1 MTGAKRMRTRSRIL
15 IAEADAEARRRL
27 CLPPREDDPVPLILP
42 GDDGEAAPE
51 PELRGSLSLMS
62 LSALLNHLAA
72 ERLTGRLTLIVE
84 AFEGRALLECRDGR
98 LVRAR
103 LHGASFPRHAELVY
117 ALLPIEEGSFEFRPF
132 RVAGADD
139 IGVPVTALLLE
150 GARRMD
156 EAPSGS
162 NPDRPSR
169 TASGSPGGSTM

>member
-1 MTGAKRMRTRSRIL
+1 MRTRSRIL

-27 CLPPREDDPVPLILP
+27 CLPSREDDPVPLILP
-42 GDDGEAAPE
+42 GGDERPE
-51 PELRGSLSLMS
+51 PALRGSLSLMS
-62 LSALLNHLAA
+62 LSALLNHLAN
-72 ERLTGRLTLIVE
+72 ERLTGRLTLKVE
-84 AFEGRALLECRDGR
+84 AFGGRARLECRDGR

-103 LHGASFPRHAELVY
+103 LHGASFPRNAELVY
-117 ALLPIEEGSFEFRPF
+117 ALLPIAEGSFEFRPF
-132 RVAGADD
+132 RVEGADD

-169 TASGSPGGSTM
+169 TESGSPGGSTM